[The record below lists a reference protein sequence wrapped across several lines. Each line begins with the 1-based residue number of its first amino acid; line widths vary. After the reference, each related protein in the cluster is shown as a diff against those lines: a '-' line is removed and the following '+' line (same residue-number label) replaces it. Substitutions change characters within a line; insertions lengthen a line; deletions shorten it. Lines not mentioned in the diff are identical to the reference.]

1 MLGGG
6 GAIYFENSTI
16 DITANDS
23 KSPVSTTIP
32 PVSAVCK
39 SNRIYFVNNSA
50 IEYGGAMVVN
60 KSILSSNASF
70 VHFSGN
76 RVTVFGGAITIF
88 NSTVDIRRANL
99 YFTNNHAAYGGGVF
113 SFHKS
118 TLLMHRH

>member
-1 MLGGG
+1 
-6 GAIYFENSTI
+6 
-16 DITANDS
+16 
-23 KSPVSTTIP
+23 
-32 PVSAVCK
+32 
-39 SNRIYFVNNSA
+39 
-50 IEYGGAMVVN
+50 MVVN

-118 TLLMHRH
+118 TLLTP